1 MYKKRQ
7 SVNKGSY
14 DVKSN
19 PFCSDV
25 RIHRPLSFYVRGGV
39 DIKGQDMRPPLPS
52 VSDDVDAPGEV
63 NLLTD
68 ANYNMLDLAELA
80 SVAATESE
88 RRALE
93 KATGE
98 HLEESE

>member
-7 SVNKGSY
+7 RVNKGSY
-14 DVKSN
+14 NSKSN
-19 PFCSDV
+19 PFCSEV
-25 RIHRPLSFYVRGGV
+25 RIYRPLSFYVRGGV
-39 DIKGQDMRPPLPS
+39 DVTGQDMRPPLPS
-52 VSDDVDAPGEV
+52 VADDVDAPGEV

-68 ANYNMLDLAELA
+68 ATINQLDLMELA

-93 KATGE
+93 KASKE
-98 HLEESE
+98 HLEDLK